1 MEDTDVNIN
10 AIVKDDTLWIT
21 QKAMAELFEVTPQ
34 TISRHLSNVY
44 QEGELSEAATCTKI
58 AQVC

>member
-1 MEDTDVNIN
+1 MNIN

-58 AQVC
+58 VQVC